1 MSATATPAAPSAEA
15 ATGGKK
21 GGWFWKVVVLGLIL
35 AVIGAECLFAFVYVT
50 MATDKSVHAEAAAPA
65 KPAKHESAHAEPAAD
80 EHGKSGGHGGHGGHG
95 EPGEAGEAGE
105 EREIDMGEY
114 SLTAFQP
121 ASNTTL
127 LVNFH
132 LYGTIA
138 GEEEGFFAASYEANK
153 HRIRDQVLTTIR
165 SAEIADLTDPGLG
178 LIKRQILEKT
188 NRTLGKPVLQGIVF
202 SDFLA
207 VEQ

>member
-1 MSATATPAAPSAEA
+1 MSATTTAPATVGESAPA
-15 ATGGKK
+15 GKK
-21 GGWFWKVVVLGLIL
+21 AGWFWKAVVLGLIL

-50 MATDKSVHAEAAAPA
+50 MATDKSTHPEAAAPA
-65 KPAKHESAHAEPAAD
+65 AKPAKHDSP
-80 EHGKSGGHGGHGGHG
+80 HG
-95 EPGEAGEAGE
+95 EAPEKQHGQAGEHGEAGLAAEELEA
-105 EREIDMGEY
+105 DMGEY

-121 ASNTTL
+121 ATNTTL
-127 LVNFH
+127 LINFH

-138 GEEEGFFAASYEANK
+138 AEEEHYFSASYETNK
-153 HRIRDQVLTTIR
+153 HRIRDHVLTTIR

-188 NRTLGKPVLQGIVF
+188 NRALGKPVLQGIVF
-202 SDFLA
+202 SDFVA

>member
-1 MSATATPAAPSAEA
+1 MSTQTMPAPAAHA
-15 ATGGKK
+15 ASSDVAASGKK
-21 GGWFWKVVVLGLIL
+21 GWFWKAVVLGLIL

-50 MATDKSVHAEAAAPA
+50 VATDKATNADGSGAA
-65 KPAKHESAHAEPAAD
+65 KSGKHESHDPHADHAD
-80 EHGKSGGHGGHGGHG
+80 DSHGKAG
-95 EPGEAGEAGE
+95 EHGEAGEHSVAGE

-127 LVNFH
+127 LINFH
-132 LYGTIA
+132 LYGTISS
-138 GEEEGFFAASYEANK
+138 EDEHHFNEQYEVNK

-165 SAEIADLTDPGLG
+165 SAEMADLTDPGLG

-188 NRTLGKPVLQGIVF
+188 NRALGKPLLQGIVF

>member
-1 MSATATPAAPSAEA
+1 MSATATSPAATPEA
-15 ATGGKK
+15 APAGQKS
-21 GGWFWKVVVLGLIL
+21 GWFWKVVVLGLIL

-50 MATDKSVHAEAAAPA
+50 MATDKAGTADAAAPA
-65 KPAKHESAHAEPAAD
+65 KPAKHEASHEHAAEGQ
-80 EHGKSGGHGGHGGHG
+80 HGKSGEHG
-95 EPGEAGEAGE
+95 ETGMVGE
-105 EREIDMGEY
+105 EQEIDMGEY
-114 SLTAFQP
+114 SLTAFQA

-127 LVNFH
+127 LINFH

-138 GEEEGFFAASYEANK
+138 GEEAEYFVASYEGNK

-165 SAEIADLTDPGLG
+165 SAELADLTDPGLG

-188 NRTLGKPVLQGIVF
+188 NRALGKPILQGIVF
-202 SDFLA
+202 SDFVA

>member
-1 MSATATPAAPSAEA
+1 MSTTTAAPAGAEVSAGA
-15 ATGGKK
+15 KK
-21 GGWFWKVVVLGLIL
+21 SSWFWKAVILGLIL

-50 MATDKSVHAEAAAPA
+50 MATDKSTHPEPAAPA
-65 KPAKHESAHAEPAAD
+65 KPAKHEASESHEK
-80 EHGKSGGHGGHGGHG
+80 EHGKGGEHGQNSEH
-95 EPGEAGEAGE
+95 GEAGAVGE
-105 EREIDMGEY
+105 EQEADMGEF

-121 ASNTTL
+121 AANITL
-127 LVNFH
+127 LINFH

-138 GEEEGFFAASYEANK
+138 SEDGPFFAGSYEANK

-165 SAEIADLTDPGLG
+165 SAEMADLTDPGLG

-188 NRTLGKPVLQGIVF
+188 NRTLGKPVLQGVVF
-202 SDFLA
+202 SDFVA

>member
-1 MSATATPAAPSAEA
+1 MSTITAAPTA
-15 ATGGKK
+15 APLETAPAGKK
-21 GGWFWKVVVLGLIL
+21 GGWFWKAIVLGLIL

-50 MATDKSVHAEAAAPA
+50 MATEKSAQPEAAASA
-65 KPAKHESAHAEPAAD
+65 KPAKHEAAHGESHAT
-80 EHGKSGGHGGHGGHG
+80 EHGKAG
-95 EPGEAGEAGE
+95 EHGEAGAVGE
-105 EREIDMGEY
+105 EAEIDMGEY

-121 ASNTTL
+121 AANTTL
-127 LVNFH
+127 LINFH
-132 LYGTIA
+132 LYGTVA
-138 GEEEGFFAASYEANK
+138 NEDANFFAGSYEVNK

-202 SDFLA
+202 SDFVA

>member
-1 MSATATPAAPSAEA
+1 MSTQTMPPPAGHA
-15 ATGGKK
+15 ATGDAAAGGKK
-21 GGWFWKVVVLGLIL
+21 SWFWKAVVLGLIM

-50 MATDKSVHAEAAAPA
+50 VATDKATSGEAATGAA
-65 KPAKHESAHAEPAAD
+65 SGKHDSHDPHADHAD
-80 EHGKSGGHGGHGGHG
+80 DSHGKAGEHGEHG
-95 EPGEAGEAGE
+95 EHSAAGE
-105 EREIDMGEY
+105 EREVDMGDY

-127 LVNFH
+127 LINFH
-132 LYGTIA
+132 LYGTITSEDEHQFTA
-138 GEEEGFFAASYEANK
+138 QYEANK

-188 NRTLGKPVLQGIVF
+188 NRALGKPLLQGIVF

>member
-1 MSATATPAAPSAEA
+1 MSATTAPPPAAAAAVEA
-15 ATGGKK
+15 APASKK
-21 GGWFWKVVVLGLIL
+21 SGWFWKAVILGLIL

-50 MATDKSVHAEAAAPA
+50 MATDKSTHPEAAAPA
-65 KPAKHESAHAEPAAD
+65 KPAKHEAAHGESHEK
-80 EHGKSGGHGGHGGHG
+80 EHGKAGEHG
-95 EPGEAGEAGE
+95 ESAPVGE
-105 EREIDMGEY
+105 EQEADMGEF

-121 ASNTTL
+121 AANITL
-127 LVNFH
+127 LINFH

-138 GEEEGFFAASYEANK
+138 TEDAHFFEASYEVNK

-165 SAEIADLTDPGLG
+165 SAEMADLTDPGLG

-202 SDFLA
+202 SDFVA

>member
-1 MSATATPAAPSAEA
+1 MSTQTAPPPAGAPTDA
-15 ATGGKK
+15 ASGGKK
-21 GGWFWKVVVLGLIL
+21 GWFWKAVVLGLIL

-50 MATDKSVHAEAAAPA
+50 VATDKATNADGAAEKSSKHDSHDPHADHDEAPGKAG
-65 KPAKHESAHAEPAAD
+65 
-80 EHGKSGGHGGHGGHG
+80 EHGEHG
-95 EPGEAGEAGE
+95 PVGE
-105 EREIDMGEY
+105 EREIDMGEF

-127 LVNFH
+127 LINFH

-138 GEEEGFFAASYEANK
+138 AEDEHHFEAQYEGNK

-188 NRTLGKPVLQGIVF
+188 NRALGKPLLQGIVF

>member
-1 MSATATPAAPSAEA
+1 MSATAAPPAGAAEAAPSA
-15 ATGGKK
+15 KK
-21 GGWFWKVVVLGLIL
+21 GGWFWKAVILGLIL

-50 MATDKSVHAEAAAPA
+50 MATDKSTHPEAAAAPA
-65 KPAKHESAHAEPAAD
+65 KPAKHEAAHGESHEK
-80 EHGKSGGHGGHGGHG
+80 EHGKAG
-95 EPGEAGEAGE
+95 EHGEAGVAGE
-105 EREIDMGEY
+105 EHEADMGEY

-121 ASNTTL
+121 AANITL
-127 LVNFH
+127 LINFH

-138 GEEEGFFAASYEANK
+138 SEDAGFFAGAYEGNK

-165 SAEIADLTDPGLG
+165 SAEMADLTDPGLG

-202 SDFLA
+202 SDFVA

>member
-1 MSATATPAAPSAEA
+1 MSATAAPPPAAAAAEA
-15 ATGGKK
+15 APATKK
-21 GGWFWKVVVLGLIL
+21 SGWFWKAVILGLIL

-50 MATDKSVHAEAAAPA
+50 MATDKSTHPEPAAPA
-65 KPAKHESAHAEPAAD
+65 KPVKHEAAHGESHEK
-80 EHGKSGGHGGHGGHG
+80 EHGKAGEHG
-95 EPGEAGEAGE
+95 EAPLAGE
-105 EREIDMGEY
+105 EQEADMGEF

-121 ASNTTL
+121 AANITL
-127 LVNFH
+127 LINFH

-138 GEEEGFFAASYEANK
+138 NEDAHFFAASYEANK
-153 HRIRDQVLTTIR
+153 HRVRDQVLTTIR
-165 SAEIADLTDPGLG
+165 SAEMADLTDPGLG

-202 SDFLA
+202 SDFVA

>member
-1 MSATATPAAPSAEA
+1 MSATATAPAAAPVEA
-15 ATGGKK
+15 APAGQKS
-21 GGWFWKVVVLGLIL
+21 GWFWKAVVLGLIL

-50 MATDKSVHAEAAAPA
+50 TATHSAAKPEVEAPA
-65 KPAKHESAHAEPAAD
+65 KPASHEAAHAHAEKK
-80 EHGKSGGHGGHGGHG
+80 EHGKAGEHG
-95 EPGEAGEAGE
+95 EEAAVGE
-105 EREIDMGEY
+105 EQEADMGEY

-127 LVNFH
+127 LINFH

-138 GEEEGFFAASYEANK
+138 SEEEPFFTANYEVNK
-153 HRIRDQVLTTIR
+153 HRIRDHVLTTIR
-165 SAEIADLTDPGLG
+165 SAELADLTDPGLG

-188 NRTLGKPVLQGIVF
+188 NRALGKPVLQGIVF
-202 SDFLA
+202 SDFVA

>member
-1 MSATATPAAPSAEA
+1 MSSTTATATAPATEAAP
-15 ATGGKK
+15 ATKK
-21 GGWFWKVVVLGLIL
+21 SGWFWKIVVLGLIL

-50 MATDKSVHAEAAAPA
+50 MATEKSSHADDAAAPA
-65 KPAKHESAHAEPAAD
+65 KPPKHEASAAD
-80 EHGKSGGHGGHGGHG
+80 AHKKEHGQASEHG
-95 EPGEAGEAGE
+95 EATAAGE
-105 EREIDMGEY
+105 EHEIDMGEY

-121 ASNTTL
+121 AANTTL
-127 LVNFH
+127 LINFH

-138 GEEEGFFAASYEANK
+138 GEDLGFFEASYEGNK

-188 NRTLGKPVLQGIVF
+188 NRTLGKPILQGIVF
-202 SDFLA
+202 SDFVA

>member
-1 MSATATPAAPSAEA
+1 MSATTVSPAAAGTESAPS
-15 ATGGKK
+15 GKK
-21 GGWFWKVVVLGLIL
+21 SGWFWKAVVLGLIL

-50 MATDKSVHAEAAAPA
+50 MATEKSGRQEEVAPA
-65 KPAKHESAHAEPAAD
+65 KPVKHDSHHGESAEKEHGAAT
-80 EHGKSGGHGGHGGHG
+80 EHGKDSGHG
-95 EPGEAGEAGE
+95 EAEGAGDEL
-105 EREIDMGEY
+105 EIDMGEY

-121 ASNTTL
+121 ASSTTL
-127 LVNFH
+127 LINFH

-138 GEEEGFFAASYEANK
+138 LEEEHYFMGGYEANK

-165 SAEIADLTDPGLG
+165 SAEIGDLTDPGLG

-202 SDFLA
+202 SDFVA

>member
-1 MSATATPAAPSAEA
+1 MTTATAPAVQAATEAAPAVKRS
-15 ATGGKK
+15 
-21 GGWFWKVVVLGLIL
+21 GWFWKAVILGLIL

-50 MATDKSVHAEAAAPA
+50 MATDKSTHAEAAPPA
-65 KPAKHESAHAEPAAD
+65 KPPKHEAAPAESHEK
-80 EHGKSGGHGGHGGHG
+80 EHGQAGEHG
-95 EPGEAGEAGE
+95 ESGAVGE
-105 EREIDMGEY
+105 EQEADMGEY

-121 ASNTTL
+121 AANITL
-127 LVNFH
+127 LINFH

-138 GEEEGFFAASYEANK
+138 TEDAGFFAASYEGNK

-165 SAEIADLTDPGLG
+165 SAEMADLTDPGLG

-202 SDFLA
+202 SDFVA

>member
-1 MSATATPAAPSAEA
+1 MSTTTATAPAPATESAPAA
-15 ATGGKK
+15 KK
-21 GGWFWKVVVLGLIL
+21 SGWFWKVVVLGLIL

-50 MATDKSVHAEAAAPA
+50 MATEKSTHPDDAAAPA
-65 KPAKHESAHAEPAAD
+65 KPAKHEAPAAD
-80 EHGKSGGHGGHGGHG
+80 AHKKEHGQAGEHG
-95 EPGEAGEAGE
+95 EAAAAGE
-105 EREIDMGEY
+105 EHEIDMGEY

-121 ASNTTL
+121 AANTTL
-127 LVNFH
+127 LINFH

-138 GEEEGFFAASYEANK
+138 GEDLGFFEASYEGNK

-188 NRTLGKPVLQGIVF
+188 NRTLGKPILQGIVF
-202 SDFLA
+202 SDFVA

>member
-1 MSATATPAAPSAEA
+1 MSATAAPPQAAPAEA
-15 ATGGKK
+15 APAAKK
-21 GGWFWKVVVLGLIL
+21 SGWFWKAVILGLIL

-50 MATDKSVHAEAAAPA
+50 MATDKSTHSDAAAPA
-65 KPAKHESAHAEPAAD
+65 KPPKQEAAHGESHEK
-80 EHGKSGGHGGHGGHG
+80 EHGKPAEHGKAGEHG
-95 EPGEAGEAGE
+95 EAAAVGDEQEA
-105 EREIDMGEY
+105 DMGEY

-121 ASNTTL
+121 AANITL
-127 LVNFH
+127 LINFH

-138 GEEEGFFAASYEANK
+138 IEDAPFFAGSYEANK

-165 SAEIADLTDPGLG
+165 SAEMADLTDPGLG

-202 SDFLA
+202 SDFVA

>member
-1 MSATATPAAPSAEA
+1 MSTTTVTAPTPAAELAPT
-15 ATGGKK
+15 ATKS
-21 GGWFWKVVVLGLIL
+21 GWFWKVVVLGLIL

-50 MATDKSVHAEAAAPA
+50 MATEKSTHADDAAAAKPPKHEAPAADGQKKEHGQAGEHGEAAAGG
-65 KPAKHESAHAEPAAD
+65 D
-80 EHGKSGGHGGHGGHG
+80 EH
-95 EPGEAGEAGE
+95 
-105 EREIDMGEY
+105 EIDMGEY

-121 ASNTTL
+121 AANTTML
-127 LVNFH
+127 INFH

-138 GEEEGFFAASYEANK
+138 SEDLGFFEASYEGNK

-188 NRTLGKPVLQGIVF
+188 NRTLGKPILQGIVF
-202 SDFLA
+202 SDFVA

>member
-1 MSATATPAAPSAEA
+1 MSATATSPAAAPEA
-15 ATGGKK
+15 ASAGQKS
-21 GGWFWKVVVLGLIL
+21 GWFWKVVVLGLIL

-50 MATDKSVHAEAAAPA
+50 MATEKANSGDAAPA
-65 KPAKHESAHAEPAAD
+65 KPAKHETGHEHKAEKEHAQAGE
-80 EHGKSGGHGGHGGHG
+80 HG
-95 EPGEAGEAGE
+95 EPGLVGE
-105 EREIDMGEY
+105 EQEIDMGEY

-127 LVNFH
+127 LINFH

-138 GEEEGFFAASYEANK
+138 GEEAEYFAVSYETNK

-165 SAEIADLTDPGLG
+165 SAELADLTDPGLG

-188 NRTLGKPVLQGIVF
+188 NRALGKPILQGIVF
-202 SDFLA
+202 SDFVA

>member
-1 MSATATPAAPSAEA
+1 MSTTTASAPAAPAESAPA
-15 ATGGKK
+15 AKK
-21 GGWFWKVVVLGLIL
+21 SGWFWKVVVLGLIL

-50 MATDKSVHAEAAAPA
+50 MATEKSTHSEDAAATA
-65 KPAKHESAHAEPAAD
+65 KPGKHEAPPGDAHKKEQHSKAG
-80 EHGKSGGHGGHGGHG
+80 EHGETG
-95 EPGEAGEAGE
+95 AMGE
-105 EREIDMGEY
+105 EHEIDMGEY

-121 ASNTTL
+121 AANTTL
-127 LVNFH
+127 LINFH
-132 LYGTIA
+132 LYGTIT
-138 GEEEGFFAASYEANK
+138 GEDLGFFEASYEGNK

-188 NRTLGKPVLQGIVF
+188 NRTLGKPILQGIVF
-202 SDFLA
+202 SDFVA

>member
-1 MSATATPAAPSAEA
+1 MSATATASSATPADAAPS
-15 ATGGKK
+15 GKK
-21 GGWFWKVVVLGLIL
+21 SGWFWKVVVLGLIL

-50 MATDKSVHAEAAAPA
+50 MATDKTMHPEPAAPAA
-65 KPAKHESAHAEPAAD
+65 KPAKHETGHTEKPAG
-80 EHGKSGGHGGHGGHG
+80 EHGKVGEHG
-95 EPGEAGEAGE
+95 ESSEAGG

-138 GEEEGFFAASYEANK
+138 GEEEEYFAGSYEANK

>member
-1 MSATATPAAPSAEA
+1 MSATTAAPTAAPAEA
-15 ATGGKK
+15 APAGQKS
-21 GGWFWKVVVLGLIL
+21 GWFWKVVVLGLIM

-50 MATDKSVHAEAAAPA
+50 MATDKSNHTETATAPA
-65 KPAKHESAHAEPAAD
+65 KPAKHEGGHEPAAAK
-80 EHGKSGGHGGHGGHG
+80 EHGKHG
-95 EPGEAGEAGE
+95 EHGQHGEASIMGE
-105 EREIDMGEY
+105 ELETDMGEY

-121 ASNTTL
+121 ASSTTL
-127 LVNFH
+127 LINFH

-138 GEEEGFFAASYEANK
+138 SEQEPYFTASYDTNK

-165 SAEIADLTDPGLG
+165 SAELADLTDPGLD

-188 NRTLGKPVLQGIVF
+188 NRALGKPILQGIVF
-202 SDFLA
+202 SDFVA

>member
-1 MSATATPAAPSAEA
+1 MSTTTAPPPAAPAEA
-15 ATGGKK
+15 APTSKRSGL
-21 GGWFWKVVVLGLIL
+21 FWKIVVLGLIL

-50 MATDKSVHAEAAAPA
+50 MATEKSPHSEATTSAAKPVKHEAAHGEAPEKEA
-65 KPAKHESAHAEPAAD
+65 GKAG
-80 EHGKSGGHGGHGGHG
+80 EHGETGVV
-95 EPGEAGEAGE
+95 GE
-105 EREIDMGEY
+105 EQEIDMGEY

-127 LVNFH
+127 LINFH

-138 GEEEGFFAASYEANK
+138 GEDEHFFAANYEANK

-188 NRTLGKPVLQGIVF
+188 NRALGKPILQGIVF
-202 SDFLA
+202 SDFVA

>member
-1 MSATATPAAPSAEA
+1 MSATATASAPAEA

-50 MATDKSVHAEAAAPA
+50 MATDKSMHPETAATAA
-65 KPAKHESAHAEPAAD
+65 KPAKHESAHTESAAS
-80 EHGKSGGHGGHGGHG
+80 EHAKSGGHGEHG
-95 EPGEAGEAGE
+95 EHGDAVEEGG

-138 GEEEGFFAASYEANK
+138 SEEEGYFASSYETNK

-188 NRTLGKPVLQGIVF
+188 NRTLGKPILQGIVF

>member
-1 MSATATPAAPSAEA
+1 MSTTTLPPPAATTEPAPAGQKS
-15 ATGGKK
+15 
-21 GGWFWKVVVLGLIL
+21 GWFWKAVVLGLIL

-50 MATDKSVHAEAAAPA
+50 MATDKSNHSDTPAEPA
-65 KPAKHESAHAEPAAD
+65 KPAKHETSHEPAAAKEHAKAG
-80 EHGKSGGHGGHGGHG
+80 EHG
-95 EPGEAGEAGE
+95 EAAAMGE
-105 EREIDMGEY
+105 EQEIDMGEY
-114 SLTAFQP
+114 SLTAFQA

-127 LVNFH
+127 LINFH

-138 GEEEGFFAASYEANK
+138 SEEGPYFAASYEANK

-165 SAEIADLTDPGLG
+165 SAELADLTDPGLG

-188 NRTLGKPVLQGIVF
+188 NRALGKSVLEGIVF
-202 SDFLA
+202 SDFVA

>member
-1 MSATATPAAPSAEA
+1 MSTATASPPAASADA
-15 ATGGKK
+15 APAGKK
-21 GGWFWKVVVLGLIL
+21 SGWFWKAVVLGLIL

-50 MATDKSVHAEAAAPA
+50 MATEKSAHPEAAAPA
-65 KPAKHESAHAEPAAD
+65 KPAKHEDAHGEKQEK
-80 EHGKSGGHGGHGGHG
+80 EHGKAGEHGGHG
-95 EPGEAGEAGE
+95 EAGSVGE
-105 EREIDMGEY
+105 EQEIDMGEY

-121 ASNTTL
+121 AANTTL
-127 LVNFH
+127 LINFH

-138 GEEEGFFAASYEANK
+138 NEDTNFFAANFDANK

-188 NRTLGKPVLQGIVF
+188 NRTLGKPILQGIVF
-202 SDFLA
+202 SDFVA

>member
-1 MSATATPAAPSAEA
+1 MSATTASPAAAAEA
-15 ATGGKK
+15 APAGNKP
-21 GGWFWKVVVLGLIL
+21 GWFWKVVVLGLIL

-50 MATDKSVHAEAAAPA
+50 MATEKSAQTETAPSA
-65 KPAKHESAHAEPAAD
+65 PKPAKHEAPHGEAAPK
-80 EHGKSGGHGGHGGHG
+80 EHGK
-95 EPGEAGEAGE
+95 PGENGETGAVGE
-105 EREIDMGEY
+105 EQEIDMGEY

-127 LVNFH
+127 LINFH

-138 GEEEGFFAASYEANK
+138 GEEENYFAASYEANK
-153 HRIRDQVLTTIR
+153 HRIRDHVLTTIR
-165 SAEIADLTDPGLG
+165 SAELADLTDPGLG

-188 NRTLGKPVLQGIVF
+188 NRALGKPVLQGIVF
-202 SDFLA
+202 SDFVA